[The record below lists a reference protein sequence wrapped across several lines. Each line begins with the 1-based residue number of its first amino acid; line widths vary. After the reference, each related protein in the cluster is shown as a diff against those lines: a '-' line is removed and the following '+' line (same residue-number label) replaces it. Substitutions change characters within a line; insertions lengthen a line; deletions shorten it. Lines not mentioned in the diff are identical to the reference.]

1 MDYKGADMSAM
12 RHTLKRS
19 LRQTLTLC
27 AVTLL
32 AACGG
37 GGGGDAPPPTT
48 TPPAP
53 ITKTQLEAASR
64 LAAQATFGMPFE
76 ALEPMARQGA
86 EGWLVS
92 QFNQPPTY
100 HNPVIF
106 DIVQRREA
114 GEFDA
119 FEQDIEYLIF
129 SRRLSWWH
137 NTVTANDQLR
147 QRVAFA
153 LSQIFVVSDNVD
165 TLQVYPFALGTYYD
179 VLLENAFGNFRD
191 LLRDVALSPAM
202 GLYLSHLN
210 NNRSDPVNNIFPD
223 ENFAREVMQLFSIG
237 LFELEPDG
245 TVITDINGDPVPAYD
260 NDDIREFAKVFTGL
274 SFGGAN
280 GFFGNEI
287 APRFDIP
294 MAMFEANHEPGEKQ
308 LLNGTVIP
316 AGLTGAQDIELAID
330 NLFNHPN
337 VGPFIGRQLIQ
348 RLVTSNPSPEY
359 VERVGNAFADNGS
372 GVRGDMRAVIRAV
385 LLDPEAR
392 DPALA
397 PNGGKLREPVV
408 RYVSMLRQFGATSDD
423 GFIAALG
430 YFIQELTRQH
440 PLSAPSVFN
449 FYLPDHSPVGEISDQ
464 GLVAPEFE
472 ITDANSIV
480 NFPNFVDAIL
490 FGDFVTDAP
499 PGFDAVRLTLEPWE
513 ALAADPVALV
523 DRLETLVTYGT
534 KDAETRAI
542 VESAVAEIEDPG
554 IRPRAALYWGL
565 TVPATAVRD

>member
-1 MDYKGADMSAM
+1 MSAM
-12 RHTLKRS
+12 RHILRRS
-19 LRQTLTLC
+19 LRQTLVLC
-27 AVTLL
+27 AVALL
-32 AACGG
+32 AACG

-48 TPPAP
+48 APPAP
-53 ITKTQLEAASR
+53 ITQAELEAASR

-76 ALEPMARQGA
+76 ALEPMARQGT
-86 EGWLVS
+86 ESWLVS

-100 HNPVIF
+100 HRPVIL

-137 NTVTANDQLR
+137 NTVTADDQLR

-179 VLLENAFGNFRD
+179 LMLENAFGNFRD

-210 NNRSDPVNNIFPD
+210 NNRSDPTNNIFPD

-274 SFGGAN
+274 SFGGDN

-294 MAMFEANHEPGEKQ
+294 MQMFDANHEPGEKQ
-308 LLNGTVIP
+308 LLNGAVIP
-316 AGLTGAQDIELAID
+316 AGLTGEQDIELAID

-337 VGPFIGRQLIQ
+337 VGPFIGQQLIQ
-348 RLVTSNPSPEY
+348 RLVTSNPSPAY
-359 VERVGNAFADNGS
+359 VERVGSAFADNGF

-392 DPALA
+392 DPNLA

-408 RYVSMLRQFGATSDD
+408 RYVSILRQFGATSDD

-449 FYLPDHSPVGEISDQ
+449 FYLPDHSPAGEISDQ

-499 PGFDAVRLTLEPWE
+499 PGFDAVTLTLEPWE
-513 ALAADPVALV
+513 ALANDSVALV
-523 DRLETLVTYGT
+523 GRLETLVTYGSM
-534 KDAETRAI
+534 DADTRAI
-542 VESAVAEIEDPG
+542 IEAAVAEVQDPG
-554 IRPRAALYWGL
+554 IRTRAALYWML

>member
-1 MDYKGADMSAM
+1 MSAM
-12 RHTLKRS
+12 RHTLTRS

-37 GGGGDAPPPTT
+37 GGGGDAPPTT

-53 ITKTQLEAASR
+53 ITQAEIEAASR

-76 ALEPMARQGA
+76 ALEPMARQGT
-86 EGWLVS
+86 EGWIVS

-100 HNPVIF
+100 HRPVIL
-106 DIVQRREA
+106 DIVQRRDA

-179 VLLENAFGNFRD
+179 LMLENAFGNFRD

-210 NNRSDPVNNIFPD
+210 NNRSDPANNIFPD

-274 SFGGAN
+274 SFGGDNA
-280 GFFGNEI
+280 FFGNEI

-294 MAMFEANHEPGEKQ
+294 MEMFEANHEPGEKQ
-308 LLNGTVIP
+308 LLNGAVIP
-316 AGLTGAQDIELAID
+316 AGLTGEQDIELAID

-359 VERVGNAFADNGS
+359 VQRVGSTFADNGF

-392 DPALA
+392 DPSLA

-408 RYVSMLRQFGATSDD
+408 RYVSILRQFGATSDD

-449 FYLPDHSPVGEISDQ
+449 FYLPDHSPAGEISDQ
-464 GLVAPEFE
+464 GLVAPEFQ
-472 ITDANSIV
+472 ITDANSVV
-480 NFPNFVDAIL
+480 NYPNFVDAIL

-513 ALAADPVALV
+513 ALADDPAALV
-523 DRLETLVTYGT
+523 ARLETLVTYGSM
-534 KDAETRAI
+534 DAETRAI
-542 VESAVAEIEDPG
+542 IEAAVAEVQDPG
-554 IRPRAALYWGL
+554 IRTRAALYWVL